1 MDIIQL
7 DKKKKRNKK
16 PLKIKKNNHKSKHF
30 TVIKKNKT
38 FAEN

>member
-1 MDIIQL
+1 MDVIQL
-7 DKKKKRNKK
+7 DKKKRNKK